1 MYVFS
6 FFVFKRKT
14 AYYMCIC
21 DWSSDVSS
29 SYLIG
34 DKAELSCVPLQQ
46 TPKNNFSVSAR
57 YLLPLDPSWGD
68 VEGSVTYSWNDRKY
82 TSTNTVPQAEPG
94 SWLSAQGLLNGSLSW
109 SKILG
114 SDRKSTR
121 LNSSH

>member
-1 MYVFS
+1 MRIS
-6 FFVFKRKT
+6 
-14 AYYMCIC
+14 
-21 DWSSDVSS
+21 DWSSDVCSS
-29 SYLIG
+29 DL
-34 DKAELSCVPLQQ
+34 LSCVPFQQ

-68 VEGSVTYSWNDRKY
+68 VEGSVTYSWNDRQY

-114 SDRKSTR
+114 SGFDVQLYGTNLTGEKIGRA
-121 LNSSH
+121 HV